1 VYLCVYIFLLIV
13 TGPATLELNYC
24 DVIIATRKQNMFAIV
39 CRFELWS
46 LILRE
51 ERKMTVFEIREL
63 GEVL

>member
-1 VYLCVYIFLLIV
+1 MFLLIV

-24 DVIIATRKQNMFAIV
+24 DLIIAIRKQNVFALV
-39 CRFELWS
+39 CRFEIYS

-51 ERKMTVFEIREL
+51 ERKMMMFEIREL